1 MTLAVIVQARWGS
14 TRFPGKILH
23 DLGGAPVLKRCLDRC
38 AAIPGADTVV
48 CAIPDTDENT
58 PIADAVTSWG
68 YTAVRGSETDV
79 LSRYAKAAKAVDTDY
94 VMRVTSDCPMIDP
107 DVSGKVVELLKT
119 SGADYAC
126 NNMPAKFPHGLDCD
140 VFAASQLYDADN
152 EADAQY
158 DREHVTPWIRS
169 RDGVKRAS
177 LQGPGFP
184 FSTMRWTLDHPEDL
198 DFMRALYN
206 AMGET
211 APMAS
216 AAEYARVCLMRP
228 DITALNSRLADTQR
242 LALSERADM
251 ETPPVSL
258 DLAA

>member
-1 MTLAVIVQARWGS
+1 
-14 TRFPGKILH
+14 
-23 DLGGAPVLKRCLDRC
+23 
-38 AAIPGADTVV
+38 
-48 CAIPDTDENT
+48 
-58 PIADAVTSWG
+58 
-68 YTAVRGSETDV
+68 
-79 LSRYAKAAKAVDTDY
+79 
-94 VMRVTSDCPMIDP
+94 MIDP
-107 DVSGKVVELLKT
+107 AICGEVIKLLK
-119 SGADYAC
+119 SSDADYAC

-140 VFAASQLYDADN
+140 VFAARHLHDAN
-152 EADAQY
+152 AEADAPY

-169 RDGVKRAS
+169 REGVKRAS

-184 FSTMRWTLDHPEDL
+184 FSAMRWTLDHPEDL
-198 DFMRALYN
+198 DFMRALYE

-251 ETPPVSL
+251 ETAPMSL
-258 DLAA
+258 DMAA